1 MAARAMGPTGCQD
14 GKCRANDRRSMLGQV
29 HFPLTI
35 LTSLSTYLGQVLGSG
50 SFSLDHLESVL
61 FWVALGLLVDWHS
74 AVLYRLLATKVAIAP
89 NAVTHAIRGRIPT

>member
-35 LTSLSTYLGQVLGSG
+35 LTSLSTYLGQVHFPLTILISLSTYLGQVHLPLTILNLFFSG
-50 SFSLDHLESVL
+50 L
-61 FWVALGLLVDWHS
+61 
-74 AVLYRLLATKVAIAP
+74 R
-89 NAVTHAIRGRIPT
+89 